1 MLPRAAADNELAIFR
16 KPTFLYFSMISMQL
30 FKFMKKKA
38 VSGWAKFQVI
48 MSIKSICLPPISLQ
62 QSDPKQDKVIANQT

>member
-1 MLPRAAADNELAIFR
+1 MLLNNEVVIF
-16 KPTFLYFSMISMQL
+16 KETTFLYFSKSMQL

-38 VSGWAKFQVI
+38 VSGWAKFQVNI
-48 MSIKSICLPPISLQ
+48 SIKSICLPPISLQ